1 MRGIDLAEEDWE
13 RHQEGA
19 NIIYPGGTFSDS
31 ALALPPG
38 RGTTSASWPSRPR
51 GSTPPS
57 PLSVGPRMKCF

>member
-31 ALALPPG
+31 ALALPHG